1 MIADYVMS
9 IGHIVHIG
17 HITIMISDCVMNIR
31 NVVYIGYMQHIGLGS
46 KT

>member
-1 MIADYVMS
+1 MIADCVMS

-17 HITIMISDCVMNIR
+17 HMTIMISDCVMNII